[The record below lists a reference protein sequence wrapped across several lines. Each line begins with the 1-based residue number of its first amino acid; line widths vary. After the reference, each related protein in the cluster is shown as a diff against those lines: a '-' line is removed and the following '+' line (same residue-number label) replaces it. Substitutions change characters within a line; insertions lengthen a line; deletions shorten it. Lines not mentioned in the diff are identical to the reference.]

1 MTAPRLAT
9 SRPAILTG
17 RVGQGGEN
25 RIHDAALVQALL
37 GLKRAK
43 GGRMYLRD
51 NHVTGKY
58 DRPTAEALMQ
68 FRLDHGDKNVKGPL
82 ARTGPVFNKLAQGQA
97 LAVLEGT
104 ATPYKLATLA
114 EPGEAKGEA
123 AKLLSAN
130 RKAALHETMKAF
142 ISDWGIALDVEI
154 KVATDNLPPRTSKFI
169 IDFESLPLVA
179 HFTPRNLWVH
189 NGRAL
194 SSVSNNT
201 QFQVRTKV
209 LYEAVAADLK
219 TRCVDAFGI
228 TDPVDVKIQNGLKDD
243 LACVVRTDLE
253 GVEALTQFVLAE
265 GRKEGFTLAVRFLE
279 NYLKADG
286 AAIELGFGESPEF
299 DLGRNGAVENV
310 ERFGEQN
317 LLSPD
322 PSNPAFSAVDDIS
335 KKPDVTVTRF
345 EDHWKYDLDFS
356 ATGIWRF
363 FEAGIDEPDATIS
376 AFLAT
381 GRSSVTSTGDFL
393 LQREGDRISVAGAI
407 THIWSD
413 VDGYNFNA
421 GALFRPESQILERHK
436 KAKPF
441 KWEVRWEEGIL
452 GELQIENA
460 FSPNATRRWIRFET
474 NPISM

>member
-1 MTAPRLAT
+1 ML
-9 SRPAILTG
+9 
-17 RVGQGGEN
+17 N
-25 RIHDAALVQALL
+25 R
-37 GLKRAK
+37 
-43 GGRMYLRD
+43 
-51 NHVTGKY
+51 
-58 DRPTAEALMQ
+58 
-68 FRLDHGDKNVKGPL
+68 
-82 ARTGPVFNKLAQGQA
+82 LAQGQA

-104 ATPYKLATLA
+104 AILYKLATLA
-114 EPGEAKGEA
+114 EPGTIEGAIAE
-123 AKLLSAN
+123 LLSAE
-130 RKAALHETMKAF
+130 RKVALKEVMKAF
-142 ISDWGIALDVEI
+142 IQDWGIALDVEI
-154 KVATDNLPPRTSKFI
+154 KKAPGNNYVLA
-169 IDFESLPLVA
+169 A

-253 GVEALTQFVLAE
+253 GVEALAQFLLAE
-265 GRKEGFTLAVRFLE
+265 GRKKGFTLAVRFLE

-286 AAIELGFGESPEF
+286 TAIELGLGESPEF
-299 DLGRNGAVENV
+299 DLGRNGAAENV

-322 PSNPAFSAVDDIS
+322 PSNPAFLAVDDIS

-441 KWEVRWEEGIL
+441 KWTVKWEEGIL
-452 GELQIENA
+452 GELLIENA
-460 FSPNATRRWIRFET
+460 FTPSATRRWLRFET
-474 NPISM
+474 NPIIM